1 MSLTIRPG
9 GTIVLDPND
18 KRVIRW
24 DWDSEN
30 LSALVTIIQSTFTID
45 VIRQNGATAL
55 TSDNEAIGSGA
66 RTTVQRI
73 LATTATKGDKYR
85 VNNQIITNE
94 SPDQQKER
102 SYYVLIQQ
110 K

>member
-9 GTIVLDPND
+9 GTVVLDPHD

-30 LSALVTIIQSTFTID
+30 LGALVSIITSTFSID
-45 VIRQNGATAL
+45 AIRQNGLTAL
-55 TSDNEAIGSGA
+55 TSDNEAIDSGA
-66 RTTVQRI
+66 RTTVQRLI
-73 LATTATKGDKYR
+73 ATTATKGDKYR
-85 VNNQIITNE
+85 VNNQIVTNE

-102 SYYVLIQQ
+102 SFYVLIQQ